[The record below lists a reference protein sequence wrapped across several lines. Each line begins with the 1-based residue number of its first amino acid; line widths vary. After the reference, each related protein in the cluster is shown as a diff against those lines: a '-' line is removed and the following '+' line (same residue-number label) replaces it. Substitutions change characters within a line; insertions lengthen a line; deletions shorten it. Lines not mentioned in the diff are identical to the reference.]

1 MNIRESVSSCSLTG
15 SKKQMIVTRDNPRDS
30 FDIYLISKFY
40 EITFNDVLNILI
52 KKTKLD
58 DSDLIIS

>member
-1 MNIRESVSSCSLTG
+1 MNIRESVSSCTLTG
-15 SKKQMIVTRDNPRDS
+15 SKKKMIVSRDNQRDS

-40 EITFNDVLNILI
+40 EINFNDILNISI

-58 DSDLIIS
+58 DADIIVR